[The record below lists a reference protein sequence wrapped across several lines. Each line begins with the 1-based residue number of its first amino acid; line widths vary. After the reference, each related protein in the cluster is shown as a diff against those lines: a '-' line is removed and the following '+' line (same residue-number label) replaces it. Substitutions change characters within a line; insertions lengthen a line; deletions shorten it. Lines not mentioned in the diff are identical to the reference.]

1 MGGFGLS
8 TGVAL
13 VLPGC
18 VDDNLISGI
27 NDAGESA
34 VFRGGCREFVTSTR
48 GMLIDVFDNDD
59 VLGVRCGVELV
70 LAEFCGDV
78 ADQSEL
84 CGDCIGCTR
93 KCSCTKLKSC
103 LCCSVGGKNGF
114 ALSSDDVG
122 VGIV

>member
-1 MGGFGLS
+1 MS

-27 NDAGESA
+27 NEVGDNALCC
-34 VFRGGCREFVTSTR
+34 GGCREFAISIR
-48 GMLIDVFDNDD
+48 GTLIDVFVKED
-59 VLGVRCGVELV
+59 VLGVLCGVELV
-70 LAEFCGDV
+70 LADCCGDV

-84 CGDCIGCTR
+84 FGDCIGCTR

-103 LCCSVGGKNGF
+103 LCCVVGGKNGL

-122 VGIV
+122 VGIVCTLD